1 MWKAFYELLMP
12 GSMSD
17 KLGKNLEY
25 EVREEVPN
33 HWNLRNTGGL
43 PG

>member
-1 MWKAFYELLMP
+1 
-12 GSMSD
+12 MSD

-33 HWNLRNTGGL
+33 HWNLRNTGGFL
-43 PG
+43 GNSN